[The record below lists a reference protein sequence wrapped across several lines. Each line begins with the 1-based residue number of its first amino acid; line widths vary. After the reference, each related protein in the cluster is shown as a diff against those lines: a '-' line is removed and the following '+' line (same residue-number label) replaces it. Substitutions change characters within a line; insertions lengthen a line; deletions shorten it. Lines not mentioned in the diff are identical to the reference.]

1 MPDTDRPSP
10 GDGFHTIPI
19 QINNNDYIPDRQR
32 ELILQNT
39 RGGCCNR
46 DMRNQPQ
53 ANAVGAA
60 ALIFVSGGL
69 HIAWSIGFDS
79 LVAEFLVTNH
89 VRVCWFGAAI
99 IGALLGGFF
108 SRKISYKYLMD
119 FCSLLTVVSGLVMS
133 FTKFNL
139 NALLTARYLNGF
151 ANGLAFA
158 PTLAMSGELT
168 VFYKRGT
175 TTSAAEQW
183 PTTIGMFV
191 QIVCSVSWDMEN
203 DFTEEQFQGVLSV
216 ILGVIAFFLAWKMS
230 IESPVDL
237 LEAGEEQAAID
248 ALSRLQRPQAVTAE
262 TYDQASDH
270 RSYLNHNSSL
280 GWSHAFPALLRLSLL
295 RFLYG
300 VSSSTM
306 VAFTLYYTSMRV
318 YGESSGPFVV
328 FGFFRLIG
336 SFSCAFALDTLGR
349 KIPLLLGLVIAGGL
363 SFGIASRFA
372 GSALLPFGNMRMAL
386 WLLLIFQL
394 FAGIAFAPLSSYL
407 SEAFP
412 RRIKRQC
419 IAISYVAEMVAQLL
433 ICQVDLGSEV
443 SGGNPIAFF
452 FFSSGSFLLCGFLTC
467 VWFMPETKDTTLL
480 QAQIKFQKFVILQ
493 PESRPFNTALLT
505 PRYS

>member
-1 MPDTDRPSP
+1 PDTDRPSP

-19 QINNNDYIPDRQR
+19 QINNNEYIPDRQR

-46 DMRNQPQ
+46 DVRNQPQ

-79 LVAEFLVTNH
+79 LFAELEVTNH
-89 VRVCWFGAAI
+89 VRICWFTAAI

-108 SRKISYKYLMD
+108 SRKFPYKILME
-119 FCSLLTVVSGLVMS
+119 FCSLLTVISGLVMS
-133 FTKFNL
+133 CTKLNL

-151 ANGLAFA
+151 ANGLALA
-158 PTLAMSGELT
+158 PTLAMAGELT

-175 TTSAAEQW
+175 TTSAGEQW

-191 QIVCSVSWDMEN
+191 QIVFSVIWDQES
-203 DFTEEQFQGVLSV
+203 DFTEEQFQGVLTV
-216 ILGVIAFFLAWKMS
+216 ILGVLAFLFAFKTS

-237 LEAGEEQAAID
+237 LEAGQEQAAID
-248 ALSRLQRPQAVTAE
+248 ALSRLQRPQTVTAE
-262 TYDQASDH
+262 TYDQVSDH
-270 RSYLNHNSSL
+270 RSYLSHNSSL
-280 GWSHAFPALLRLSLL
+280 GWTHAFPALLRLTLL

-318 YGESSGPFVV
+318 YGGSSGPFVL
-328 FGFFRLIG
+328 FGLFRLIG

-372 GSALLPFGNMRMAL
+372 GTGVLPYGNMRMAL

-412 RRIKRQC
+412 RKIKRQC
-419 IAISYVAEMVAQLL
+419 IAISYVVEMLAQLL

-443 SGGNPIAFF
+443 SGGNPIALF
-452 FFSSGSFLLCGFLTC
+452 FFSSGSFLLCGFLTS

-480 QAQIKFQKFVILQ
+480 QAQIKFQKFVIPQ
-493 PESRPFNTALLT
+493 P
-505 PRYS
+505 